1 MAAGLGSGYIDGR
14 GWRFRADKGAQEG
27 FWGSGYRERF
37 TVWKFIKMDPFLYK
51 KQFAKT
57 MWPAQTKSR
66 ASESRF

>member
-37 TVWKFIKMDPFLYK
+37 TV
-51 KQFAKT
+51 
-57 MWPAQTKSR
+57 
-66 ASESRF
+66 